1 MTALSLWRLERTK
14 RLRVTLVLR
23 HGLKLALQ
31 KAETEQKDRIAPK
44 ENYIGAFGQ
53 TVRHKVPL
61 AIGNSKEV
69 QRIQGLLASAGK
81 EEMVYEERGFL
92 T

>member
-14 RLRVTLVLR
+14 GLRVTLVLR

-44 ENYIGAFGQ
+44 ENYIGAFGKQ
-53 TVRHKVPL
+53 LGTRCRWPL
-61 AIGNSKEV
+61 ESARRFKGYRRCWPPQVKRKWSMKN
-69 QRIQGLLASAGK
+69 GAS
-81 EEMVYEERGFL
+81 
-92 T
+92 